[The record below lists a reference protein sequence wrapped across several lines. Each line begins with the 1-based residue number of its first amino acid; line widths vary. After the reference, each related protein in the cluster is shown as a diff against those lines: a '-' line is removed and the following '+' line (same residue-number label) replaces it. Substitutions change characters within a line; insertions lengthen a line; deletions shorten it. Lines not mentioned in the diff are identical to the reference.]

1 MDRDDCNLDL
11 KVEVN
16 ISSECSLSS
25 GECLHRLDIVVQTCG
40 EASSSHE
47 GPQSGKLAVIVTA
60 VDILLHLSKNRTLV

>member
-47 GPQSGKLAVIVTA
+47 GP
-60 VDILLHLSKNRTLV
+60 